1 MEEMSQNFITVEEP
15 VARVKYQI
23 SPIVTRK
30 EKSYRNFGLILISN
44 YNADADALELL
55 ALLGLLAW
63 LTFKA
68 ILALLALLA
77 LRSLLA
83 LLVSFASFKLLA
95 SLAFN
100 ALILLLAS
108 PVSLVLLDLLKIWKS
123 IGNFK
128 SYLLEEVNFCHSYQI
143 MDSRDAKIA
152 SASKKGNI

>member
-1 MEEMSQNFITVEEP
+1 MEEMSQNFITVEVP

-30 EKSYRNFGLILISN
+30 EKIYRNFGLILISN

-95 SLAFN
+95 ALAFN

-123 IGNFK
+123 MGNFK

>member
-1 MEEMSQNFITVEEP
+1 MEEMSENFITVEVP

-30 EKSYRNFGLILISN
+30 EKIYRNFGLILISN

-55 ALLGLLAW
+55 AW

-68 ILALLALLA
+68 ILALLA

-108 PVSLVLLDLLKIWKS
+108 PVSLVLLDILKIWKS
-123 IGNFK
+123 KGNFK

>member
-1 MEEMSQNFITVEEP
+1 MEEMSQNFITVEVP

-30 EKSYRNFGLILISN
+30 EKIYRNFGLILISN

-68 ILALLALLA
+68 ILALLA

-108 PVSLVLLDLLKIWKS
+108 PVSLVLLDILKVWKS
-123 IGNFK
+123 MGNFK